1 MWKAWLC
8 TPGRLR
14 ILAYRCLA
22 FIGQRWYGFPQGT
35 IQRLPFDLYMKYG
48 PRVRSTKAAAMKLV
62 SQHTTIPV
70 PWVLDTL
77 QDAHGT
83 CILMTRLPGVS
94 FGEAQ
99 TLYDLSSEQLHNF
112 ETTLRDWFSQL
123 QSIPLPPTARI
134 SSVDGSACHCYR
146 VSHDRCFGPFETE
159 DQLYDYILRSIPK
172 RHHAGLQAKLD
183 ILRSRPHCLVFSHAD
198 LHPNNLD
205 NSIWKPRVH
214 AEPRLPIRKPD
225 WECAGWYPE
234 YWDYTNAL
242 YLRAGYRL
250 WCEVFTSIFPQYGPE
265 LEVEDAFWM
274 VGNPF

>member
-1 MWKAWLC
+1 
-8 TPGRLR
+8 
-14 ILAYRCLA
+14 
-22 FIGQRWYGFPQGT
+22 
-35 IQRLPFDLYMKYG
+35 MKYG
-48 PRVRSTKAAAMKLV
+48 PRVRSAEAAAMKLV

-70 PWVLDTL
+70 PWMLDTL

-83 CILMTRLPGVS
+83 CILMTRLPSVS
-94 FGEAQ
+94 FGEEQ
-99 TLYDLSSEQLHNF
+99 TLYDLSSEQLRDF

-123 QSIPLPPTARI
+123 RSIPLPPTARI
-134 SSVDGSACHCYR
+134 SSINGSACRCYR

-172 RHHAGLQAKLD
+172 RHHAGLHAKLD
-183 ILRSRPHCLVFSHAD
+183 ILRSHPHRLVFNYAD
-198 LHPNNLD
+198 LHPNNFLIHD
-205 NSIWKPRVH
+205 G
-214 AEPRLPIRKPD
+214 RLSGWID

-242 YLRAGYRL
+242 YLRAGYHL
-250 WCEVFTSIFPQYGPE
+250 WCEVFTRIFPQYGPE